1 MSKLKKLRKEKNLKQ
16 REVAKALGITT
27 SYYGMIEIGTRRP
40 SLNLAIKISR
50 YFDLS
55 VEEVFE

>member
-1 MSKLKKLRKEKNLKQ
+1 MSKLKKLRNEKNLKQ

>member
-55 VEEVFE
+55 VEEVFD